1 MNSFFMSVY
10 HLDLNEMETHKVAT
24 PSQRW
29 LYQITLSASF
39 EGSLKFWSDF
49 LFDLPSVLETLSER
63 SFFIHL
69 I

>member
-10 HLDLNEMETHKVAT
+10 HLDLNEMETHKEAT
-24 PSQRW
+24 LSQRW

-39 EGSLKFWSDF
+39 EGRLKFWSNF
-49 LFDLPSVLETLSER
+49 PFDLPSVLETLSEC